1 MRNLEESLFWE
12 IFYRRQVVR
21 SELAQLFNVS
31 AATISRSAGALLSRR
46 LIVETGVTSS
56 SRGRRPTLLQ
66 INPALAHVAGVEID
80 RDRITAVVTDMAGN
94 LLGRGATGASSRHPM
109 RRTLRDCRTAV
120 RIAVADANP
129 RGCRLSRIGVGHT
142 GTLDVENG
150 VCMDWEGVPHWRRVN
165 LRAALRET
173 FDLGVTLD
181 DRARTVALAQHLLW
195 PEHPRYRSA
204 IYVQIGSGTGAGIF
218 VHGRMLPRSLAAK
231 SGIR

>member
-1 MRNLEESLFWE
+1 
-12 IFYRRQVVR
+12 
-21 SELAQLFNVS
+21 
-31 AATISRSAGALLSRR
+31 
-46 LIVETGVTSS
+46 
-56 SRGRRPTLLQ
+56 
-66 INPALAHVAGVEID
+66 
-80 RDRITAVVTDMAGN
+80 
-94 LLGRGATGASSRHPM
+94 
-109 RRTLRDCRTAV
+109 
-120 RIAVADANP
+120 
-129 RGCRLSRIGVGHT
+129 
-142 GTLDVENG
+142 
-150 VCMDWEGVPHWRRVN
+150 MDWEGVRHWRRVN

>member
-1 MRNLEESLFWE
+1 
-12 IFYRRQVVR
+12 
-21 SELAQLFNVS
+21 
-31 AATISRSAGALLSRR
+31 
-46 LIVETGVTSS
+46 
-56 SRGRRPTLLQ
+56 
-66 INPALAHVAGVEID
+66 
-80 RDRITAVVTDMAGN
+80 
-94 LLGRGATGASSRHPM
+94 
-109 RRTLRDCRTAV
+109 
-120 RIAVADANP
+120 
-129 RGCRLSRIGVGHT
+129 LSRIGVGHT